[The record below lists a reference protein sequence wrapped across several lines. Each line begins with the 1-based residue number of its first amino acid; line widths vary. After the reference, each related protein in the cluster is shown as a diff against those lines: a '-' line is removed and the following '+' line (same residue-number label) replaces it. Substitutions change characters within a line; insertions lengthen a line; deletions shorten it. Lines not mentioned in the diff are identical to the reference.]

1 MKQNKKSV
9 LAVILARGGSK
20 GIKKKNIKKI
30 QNHPLISYSIYA
42 GKNSK
47 LVDEIIV
54 SSDSK
59 EIINVSK
66 NYGADAPFVRPKILS
81 GDKVP
86 SVTALKHAVLEAEKF
101 YGKTFEYIIELPC
114 VSPLR
119 DKDDINAALNILIKK
134 KVDSVISYVN
144 TGEKHPTRLK
154 RIKANKVT
162 NFCKD
167 YPEPDIGSRRQDFE
181 PCYIRNGAIYSMTR
195 NTLIKKNSRNGEK
208 SIPYIM
214 SDEKSINIDTKFDFE
229 IAKMLIENGRCN
241 NFPHKVFNFK
251 KTFNEKKNK
260 INLLV
265 TSPMEFLIENK
276 RELEKNFNVYYGYK
290 ININQIKKIINKFDA
305 WICHPSPKF
314 LIDKNLLR
322 RAKNL
327 KIIITPSTGTNHI
340 SLKDCKKKNIKV
352 MSIRNNRYLK
362 SIKASSEFSFTLLLA
377 AFKNLYK
384 GIIYG
389 KSANWRESEEY
400 LRGNQL
406 NGKTLGIVGFGRIG
420 SNIAKYADA
429 FGMNVF
435 AYDPFLKI
443 KNPKIKQFSNINKM
457 LSKCD
462 AVNVCIHLN
471 KKNYH
476 FFDKKKLNQLKKNCI
491 LVNTS
496 RGEIIDEKNLVK
508 LIKSKKIKFFAADVV
523 SQEHKLPTSRSKI
536 FDISHFENVYITPH
550 MAGLTYESEEIASKI
565 CINNLKRFFK
575 IKN

>member
-20 GIKKKNIKKI
+20 GIKKKYKK
-30 QNHPLISYSIYA
+30 NTKSSFNKLFNLCR
-42 GKNSK
+42 KNSK
-47 LVDEIIV
+47 LVNEIIV

-195 NTLIKKNSRNGEK
+195 KTLIKKNSRNGEK

-214 SDEKSINIDTKFDFE
+214 SEEKSINIDTKFDFE

-276 RELEKNFNVYYGYK
+276 RELEKILMFIMG
-290 ININQIKKIINKFDA
+290 IR
-305 WICHPSPKF
+305 
-314 LIDKNLLR
+314 LI
-322 RAKNL
+322 
-327 KIIITPSTGTNHI
+327 
-340 SLKDCKKKNIKV
+340 
-352 MSIRNNRYLK
+352 
-362 SIKASSEFSFTLLLA
+362 
-377 AFKNLYK
+377 
-384 GIIYG
+384 
-389 KSANWRESEEY
+389 
-400 LRGNQL
+400 
-406 NGKTLGIVGFGRIG
+406 
-420 SNIAKYADA
+420 
-429 FGMNVF
+429 
-435 AYDPFLKI
+435 
-443 KNPKIKQFSNINKM
+443 
-457 LSKCD
+457 
-462 AVNVCIHLN
+462 
-471 KKNYH
+471 
-476 FFDKKKLNQLKKNCI
+476 
-491 LVNTS
+491 
-496 RGEIIDEKNLVK
+496 
-508 LIKSKKIKFFAADVV
+508 LIKSKK
-523 SQEHKLPTSRSKI
+523 L
-536 FDISHFENVYITPH
+536 
-550 MAGLTYESEEIASKI
+550 
-565 CINNLKRFFK
+565 
-575 IKN
+575 